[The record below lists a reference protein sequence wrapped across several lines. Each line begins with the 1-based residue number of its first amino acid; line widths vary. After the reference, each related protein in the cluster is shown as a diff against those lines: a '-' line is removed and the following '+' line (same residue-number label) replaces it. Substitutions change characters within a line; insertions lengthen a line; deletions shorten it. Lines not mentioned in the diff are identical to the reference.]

1 MNNARD
7 DLMSITEGLVTN
19 HLGYL
24 SVVLHQKYPDI
35 EFGFTD
41 EDGRNSLFWLEEG
54 SCFDVSRN
62 AESFPRIESNSS
74 NYDEKTHRLFF
85 GIRQG
90 DVGFFVFLASIY
102 AFLQLAVVRR
112 RKIFRINARLPRS
125 HEKTLCYRAKVRPQ

>member
-24 SVVLHQKYPDI
+24 SVVLHQKYPDV

-90 DVGFFVFLASIY
+90 DVGFLVFTSETT
-102 AFLQLAVVRR
+102 RR
-112 RKIFRINARLPRS
+112 Y
-125 HEKTLCYRAKVRPQ
+125 EQDMKTLRAPAACESVD